1 MFTLV
6 IMIIFSVSYLSN
18 QTVSYT
24 QPTLSIIPQQA
35 VKSIRL
41 SIYKEDNTNG
51 NFMSEYLFFYAS
63 PSRPPPSF
71 LFNLSSSTEAFLHFI
86 ASEKVE
92 TISFDSFL
100 LLLQVIVPRAPKAKW
115 NKHRL
120 WDLDGIE
127 LKPLL
132 CLFPS
137 VWFEASHLFSI
148 NLIWKRIFLDIC
160 EDDIWFTP
168 RYYVPWRFFISLSL
182 SFLILGKIKDVGGNK
197 GIRGKSSYS
206 LKDNI
211 GIKYR

>member
-1 MFTLV
+1 MV
-6 IMIIFSVSYLSN
+6 ISCLNIYFSMLLPLGLLPPFFSVFHPPL
-18 QTVSYT
+18 
-24 QPTLSIIPQQA
+24 
-35 VKSIRL
+35 K
-41 SIYKEDNTNG
+41 
-51 NFMSEYLFFYAS
+51 LFFI
-63 PSRPPPSF
+63 
-71 LFNLSSSTEAFLHFI
+71 LL

-92 TISFDSFL
+92 KISLDSFL

-120 WDLDGIE
+120 WDLDGSE

-182 SFLILGKIKDVGGNK
+182 SFLILGKIKDMGGNK
-197 GIRGKSSYS
+197 GLRAKSSYS

-211 GIKYR
+211 GIKYRKCMIMFLALNSKYHNLSSSF

>member
-63 PSRPPPSF
+63 PLGLLPPFFSIFHP
-71 LFNLSSSTEAFLHFI
+71 STEAFLHFI

-92 TISFDSFL
+92 TISFDFFL
-100 LLLQVIVPRAPKAKW
+100 LLLQVIVPVELPRP
-115 NKHRL
+115 N
-120 WDLDGIE
+120 GISTG
-127 LKPLL
+127 
-132 CLFPS
+132 F
-137 VWFEASHLFSI
+137 
-148 NLIWKRIFLDIC
+148 
-160 EDDIWFTP
+160 
-168 RYYVPWRFFISLSL
+168 
-182 SFLILGKIKDVGGNK
+182 
-197 GIRGKSSYS
+197 GI
-206 LKDNI
+206 
-211 GIKYR
+211 